1 MINCNV
7 LEIDMQ
13 ESYQITIPGPIQA
26 WQRAGRSKN
35 GGHFTQAATRAAERS
50 IGWHAVQQVGQ
61 HCLQGALAVRLEVAV
76 AVPASC
82 PPKRRAEALA
92 GVVRPAVKPDCDNL
106 SKTVLDALTG
116 VLWRDDA
123 QVVDLHVTKH
133 YAAEAG
139 AVITVRQL

>member
-1 MINCNV
+1 
-7 LEIDMQ
+7 MQ

-61 HCLQGALAVRLEVAV
+61 RCLLGALAVRLDVAMT
-76 AVPASC
+76 VPAAWSA
-82 PPKRRAEALA
+82 KRRQEALA
-92 GVVRPAVKPDCDNL
+92 GTVKPAVKPDVDNL
-106 SKTVLDALTG
+106 SKTILDALNG

-123 QVVDLHVTKH
+123 QVVDLHVTKR
-133 YAAEAG
+133 YAAEPQT
-139 AVITVRQL
+139 VITVRGAT